1 MYSCLKFFMSK
12 TKEIILIFVIPFSL
26 SILCMFYAL
35 YVLPENC
42 SLFVSNVPGP
52 QMCHTI
58 QISDDGK
65 LSPDNCL
72 ESFCQDLSSET
83 TATLIFSFGMLLF
96 FLPPILKMYSESQSQ
111 ETEQIKLT

>member
-1 MYSCLKFFMSK
+1 MGK

-42 SLFVSNVPGP
+42 ALFVSNAPGP
-52 QMCHTI
+52 QSCHTVEFTK
-58 QISDDGK
+58 DGK
-65 LSPDNCL
+65 FIPDNCL
-72 ESFCQDLSSET
+72 DDFCQDLSSET
-83 TATLIFSFGMLLF
+83 TATLIFCFGILLF

>member
-12 TKEIILIFVIPFSL
+12 INEIIPVFIIPFSL

-52 QMCHTI
+52 QSCHTLFMK
-58 QISDDGK
+58 DGK
-65 LSPDNCL
+65 LVADEC
-72 ESFCQDLSSET
+72 EGYCQDLRSET
-83 TATLIFSFGMLLF
+83 AATFIFSFGILLF
-96 FLPPILKMYSESQSQ
+96 LLPPILKMYSESKSK
-111 ETEQIKLT
+111 EIEQIKLT